1 MELLL
6 IIANL
11 NDGEEALV
19 MSVLIC
25 RLLIE
30 FAAYQAIYVKFL
42 LPPMESSHI

>member
-25 RLLIE
+25 LLLIE
-30 FAAYQAIYVKFL
+30 FAAYQAIYVKLL